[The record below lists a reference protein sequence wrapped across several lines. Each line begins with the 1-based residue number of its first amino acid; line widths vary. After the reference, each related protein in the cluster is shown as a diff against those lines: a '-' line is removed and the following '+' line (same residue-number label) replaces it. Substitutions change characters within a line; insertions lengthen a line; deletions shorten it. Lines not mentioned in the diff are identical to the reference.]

1 MSNQRRR
8 RELKASYRKAGTKDV
23 EILSRLFEEFSD
35 WHLERTASI
44 QKAIAISEGELLVA
58 EVDGRIVGFVN
69 QVFFEDPL
77 HAGPNSLVTDLFV
90 KKEFRGL
97 GIGSELTKRAL
108 LRAKAKKVKEV
119 HVTTREDNYEA
130 MRFYEKHGFSRAG
143 VLFEF
148 NP

>member
-1 MSNQRRR
+1 MKVLN
-8 RELKASYRKAGTKDV
+8 
-23 EILSRLFEEFSD
+23 RLFKEFSN

-44 QKAIAISEGELLVA
+44 RKAITSSEGELLVA
-58 EVDGRIVGFVN
+58 EVDGQIVGFVN

-77 HAGPNSLVTDLFV
+77 HAGLNSLVTDLFV

-108 LRAKAKKVKEV
+108 LSAKAKKVKEV
-119 HVTTREDNYEA
+119 HVAMREDNHEA

-143 VLFEF
+143 MLFEF